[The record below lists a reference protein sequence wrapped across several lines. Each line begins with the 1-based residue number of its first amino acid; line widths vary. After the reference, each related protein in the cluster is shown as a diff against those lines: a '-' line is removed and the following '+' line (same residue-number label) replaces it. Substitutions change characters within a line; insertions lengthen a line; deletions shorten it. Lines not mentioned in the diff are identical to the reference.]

1 MFFNGKK
8 ICGILTE
15 ALTDLETGMVDS
27 VIIGIGVNVFG
38 GGFPYELAKVAGAL
52 SDSEDCTDIDRNVIA
67 AEIIN
72 QMLDFVRCDDG
83 DCVIKDYIE
92 DYKSR
97 SMVLGERIKIL
108 NTGEFALVQDI
119 NESGALVLK
128 LDSGESRILDS
139 GEVSI
144 RVSGTEK

>member
-1 MFFNGKK
+1 M
-8 ICGILTE
+8 
-15 ALTDLETGMVDS
+15 
-27 VIIGIGVNVFG
+27 
-38 GGFPYELAKVAGAL
+38 
-52 SDSEDCTDIDRNVIA
+52 IA

-72 QMLDFVRCDDG
+72 QMLDFVRCDDC

>member
-1 MFFNGKK
+1 
-8 ICGILTE
+8 
-15 ALTDLETGMVDS
+15 
-27 VIIGIGVNVFG
+27 
-38 GGFPYELAKVAGAL
+38 
-52 SDSEDCTDIDRNVIA
+52 
-67 AEIIN
+67 
-72 QMLDFVRCDDG
+72 
-83 DCVIKDYIE
+83 
-92 DYKSR
+92 
-97 SMVLGERIKIL
+97 MVLGERIKIL